1 MIESNRAMVYAD
13 RVMTHGFRR
22 LMDAFT
28 TAIGIGIAYAL
39 LVNPGHQVALLADLV
54 FAGLLLVIGIL
65 SRTPLALVIPSSLP
79 ILLVSS
85 TPLNPDYAL
94 IAGITVMGVRGL
106 RLVYDVREIL
116 SGMGRLGRLLD
127 SVIIQAGLLAM
138 ITVLGGSLT
147 IYIVEYGAPGSHVHS
162 LTDALWLTLVTIT
175 TVGYGDMV
183 PVTPEGRMVAS
194 MLMLVGIG
202 MFTFFLSTLAAGL
215 VRIVMVEGEV
225 SPLEGRKRL
234 LIELIKRIEELDD
247 DEYEVLKKHLDVLY
261 TIATADRRA
270 VIKIDLS
277 PETLGVPSNLVSTL
291 EEGGQEA

>member
-1 MIESNRAMVYAD
+1 MIESGRAAVYAD

-65 SRTPLALVIPSSLP
+65 SGTPLTIAIPSSLP
-79 ILLVSS
+79 ILLASI
-85 TPLNPDYAL
+85 TPLNPDHAL
-94 IAGITVMGVRGL
+94 IAGIMVMGARGL
-106 RLVYDVREIL
+106 RLVYDIREIL

-215 VRIVMVEGEV
+215 VRIVMAEDEV
-225 SPLEGRKRL
+225 SPLEGKKRL

-247 DEYEVLKKHLDVLY
+247 DEYEVLKKHLEVLY

-270 VIKIDLS
+270 TIKIDLS
-277 PETLGVPSNLVSTL
+277 PETLGIPSKLI
-291 EEGGQEA
+291 QEA

>member
-1 MIESNRAMVYAD
+1 MIESGRATVYAD

-65 SRTPLALVIPSSLP
+65 SGTPLTIAIPSSLP
-79 ILLVSS
+79 ILLASV

-94 IAGITVMGVRGL
+94 IAGIMVMGARGL
-106 RLVYDVREIL
+106 RLVYDIREIL

-215 VRIVMVEGEV
+215 VRIVMAEDEV
-225 SPLEGRKRL
+225 SPLEGKKRL

-247 DEYEVLKKHLDVLY
+247 DEYEVLKKHLEVLY

-270 VIKIDLS
+270 TIKIDLS
-277 PETLGVPSNLVSTL
+277 PETLGIPSKLI
-291 EEGGQEA
+291 QEA